1 MQCLR
6 KCQLFGIVKLGK
18 ETIKID
24 ICDNVLPVYQWQHTL
39 QDINFSNIYNH
50 KYQILNILSKM
61 LQNIKVNM
69 YKKENN

>member
-1 MQCLR
+1 MR

-18 ETIKID
+18 EAIKID
-24 ICDNVLPVYQWQHTL
+24 ICDKSVLPVYQWQHTL

-50 KYQILNILSKM
+50 KYQIPNILSKM